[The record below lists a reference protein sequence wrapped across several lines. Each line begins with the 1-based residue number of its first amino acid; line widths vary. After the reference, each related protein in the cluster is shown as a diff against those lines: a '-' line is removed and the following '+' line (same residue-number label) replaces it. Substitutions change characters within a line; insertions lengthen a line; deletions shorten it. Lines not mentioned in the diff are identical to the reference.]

1 MKILNKLVI
10 VIIISFGQFIL
21 NQNLIIG
28 QNNVDSTQFSVDMKH
43 VNGSIYMIR
52 TETKIGNPTLAV
64 SIGDDGIF
72 LFDNTFSS
80 LISKEILNKLSK
92 IISGKVKYVVNSHW
106 HGDHS
111 GSNSFF
117 GENGAIIIATE
128 ETRDFLSS
136 RGLPE
141 VDEKVLT
148 KPGWPSLTIKDSISI
163 YFNEEKIK
171 VIALP
176 NPGHTSG
183 DMITYFENSDVLCV
197 GDYFIP
203 GKFPAIDMDGSYNGG
218 DLEGYIYNMNFM
230 INRFSTETHI
240 IVGHPPFKPSPLQ
253 SFKVSDMANWFTQVM
268 MIFDTVKIKVQNG
281 KTRDE
286 VLSEGLPIE
295 FDDWQKRPR
304 YINRNYLLGQLYD
317 YYDTKKQANLIL
329 RK

>member
-1 MKILNKLVI
+1 MQILNKLVL
-10 VIIISFGQFIL
+10 VIIISFGPFIL

-28 QNNVDSTQFSVDMKH
+28 QNRADSTHFSLDIKH
-43 VNGSIYMIR
+43 VNGSVYMIR
-52 TETKIGNPTLAV
+52 TETMVGNPTLAA
-64 SIGDDGIF
+64 SLGEDGIF
-72 LFDNTFSS
+72 LFDNTFTS
-80 LISKEILNKLSK
+80 LISKEILKKLNEIK
-92 IISGKVKYVVNSHW
+92 SGEVRYVVNSHW

-117 GENGAIIIATE
+117 GEKGAIIIATE
-128 ETRDFLSS
+128 NTRNFLSS
-136 RGLPE
+136 RGLSE
-141 VDEKVLT
+141 VDGKVLT
-148 KPGWPSLTIKDSISI
+148 QSGWPSLTIKDSISV
-163 YFNEEKIK
+163 YFNQERIKI
-171 VIALP
+171 IALP

-183 DMITYFENSDVLCV
+183 DMIAYFENSNVLCV

-203 GKFPAIDMDGSYNGG
+203 GKFPAVDMDGHYNGG
-218 DLEGYIYNMNFM
+218 DLQGYISNMNFM
-230 INRFSTETHI
+230 INRFSLETHI

-253 SFKVSDMANWFTQVM
+253 SFKVSDMAHWFTQVM

-317 YYDTKKQANLIL
+317 YYDTKNQANLIL